1 MARLMINVMV
11 QLTVTAAAY
20 QVMVP
25 MMAQV
30 LVLHLPVLTVLR
42 RVIAVLVS
50 RLVCMMPH

>member
-11 QLTVTAAAY
+11 QLTVTVTAIAMVTAAAY

-30 LVLHLPVLTVLR
+30 SDLHSPVLTVR
-42 RVIAVLVS
+42 
-50 RLVCMMPH
+50 